1 MRKICLFILK
11 ILILNHLFIATK
23 IFSQEIIFDNSG
35 QNHSYWGENIESSYQ
50 NHQEQ
55 ISIYNFID
63 RAQHSIY
70 VEIYEMYDDTIKD
83 LLIEKARLGLDVR
96 VLVEPKPVSNSC
108 DGLSKKTKDNFK
120 CQKSSDF
127 IRALK
132 EASRKNKKIMLKDPV
147 RYFNKS
153 LCNGNCF
160 QHGKIIISD
169 NKEVLVSTG
178 NFSENGLC
186 YGKKRQS
193 GTCHRDFSIIS
204 NKVEAVETFNLVFNL
219 DFENSK
225 YNLSSKEEIDFL
237 RESMG
242 EKISQHLREGGV
254 EESVMVS
261 PYNSDIVLKLIDEAQ
276 DKIQMQAQ
284 YIKHPEWQKSI
295 LNALD
300 RNVDV
305 EVTLPSLCY
314 FNRNS
319 NDMGWIKSKE
329 FESSG
334 YYTKWLLP
342 IINHPSKKGKIR
354 FFTASLPDYG
364 KGGMGYIHS
373 KVILVDD
380 KKAWIGSTNGSV
392 TSTNFNREFGL
403 VTEDSHQILYLK
415 NIIDDDF
422 SHASS
427 IYQHV
432 PEINGPLPEGFKF
445 PRGTCKISQS
455 SSKVSWSKMTILKRK
470 RLSE

>member
-1 MRKICLFILK
+1 
-11 ILILNHLFIATK
+11 
-23 IFSQEIIFDNSG
+23 
-35 QNHSYWGENIESSYQ
+35 
-50 NHQEQ
+50 
-55 ISIYNFID
+55 
-63 RAQHSIY
+63 
-70 VEIYEMYDDTIKD
+70 
-83 LLIEKARLGLDVR
+83 
-96 VLVEPKPVSNSC
+96 
-108 DGLSKKTKDNFK
+108 
-120 CQKSSDF
+120 
-127 IRALK
+127 
-132 EASRKNKKIMLKDPV
+132 
-147 RYFNKS
+147 
-153 LCNGNCF
+153 
-160 QHGKIIISD
+160 
-169 NKEVLVSTG
+169 
-178 NFSENGLC
+178 
-186 YGKKRQS
+186 
-193 GTCHRDFSIIS
+193 

-445 PRGTCKISQS
+445 PRGTCKI
-455 SSKVSWSKMTILKRK
+455 
-470 RLSE
+470 